1 MAAYQQNTGMTH
13 PLSGGIKLSRKRSTT
28 SDPLTDDNGDLWYG
42 TIAVGTPPK
51 SFTGMIFLS
60 AIS

>member
-1 MAAYQQNTGMTH
+1 MAAYQKNTGMAH
-13 PLSGGIKLSRKRSTT
+13 PLSGGIKLSRKRGTT
-28 SDPLTDDNGDLWYG
+28 SDPLTDDSNVLWYG

-51 SFTGMIFLS
+51 SFTGMTFLS